1 MAYLSR
7 RFMKQ
12 ITLLGS
18 VLVAAVALS
27 ACDPKPKPRQ
37 KPAPSGDNPTEVKPQ
52 SPTTPTIDPDSVE
65 PKEKTPDPDPIP
77 KNKIPEP
84 ASQRNPEYAIKVE
97 GKTGYVKSPYDNQG
111 RLIDVRGLPPA
122 TEAECPY
129 THRTFL
135 VPP

>member
-18 VLVAAVALS
+18 VLVAALALS
-27 ACDPKPKPRQ
+27 ACDPKPKPRT
-37 KPAPSGDNPTEVKPQ
+37 KPAPSGDNPTAINPQ
-52 SPTTPTIDPDSVE
+52 GPNVPTIDPTSVE
-65 PKEKTPDPDPIP
+65 PTVKTPDPDPIP
-77 KNKIPEP
+77 KNKIPEAP
-84 ASQRNPEYAIKVE
+84 GQRNPEYAIKVE
-97 GKTGYVKSPYDNQG
+97 GKAGYVKSPYDTQG
-111 RLIDVRGLPPA
+111 RLIDVRGLPPG

>member
-18 VLVAAVALS
+18 VLVAALALS

-37 KPAPSGDNPTEVKPQ
+37 KPAPGNDPAAQNAPATNV
-52 SPTTPTIDPDSVE
+52 PTIDPGNPE
-65 PKEKTPDPDPIP
+65 PTTKTPDPDPIP

-84 ASQRNPEYAIKVE
+84 PGQRNPEYAIKVE
-97 GKTGYVKSPYDNQG
+97 GKAGYVKSPYDAQG
-111 RLIDVRGLPPA
+111 RLIDVRGLPPG